1 MPEIFEHIDQ
11 LGRAPGRVA
20 VATLVNTRGTT
31 PRKEGAKML
40 VGEGGGVLGSVTIG
54 GCVDAQV
61 IEETADV
68 LDKNRPRLLELNLG
82 DEEAWEIGL
91 TCGGTIEVSVEPLPP
106 ELYVKVREH
115 AARGGHA
122 AIVTRLDSGAKLLL
136 LDDGTSEGT
145 LGEAFLDERFAAEAR
160 EAMAAGLSR
169 TLVLEGVRAFV
180 EVIAPPAML
189 LVVGASHVA
198 MPLTTLARTLGYR
211 TVVMDGRPRFAT
223 SERFPDVDEL
233 RVGIPSEMIREY
245 ALTPSAALV
254 LVAHDYK
261 YDLPVLRH
269 ALGTDIGYIGM
280 LGSARRGATILK
292 FLSDEGVT
300 DAQLKRVRVPIGL
313 DLGAR
318 SAPEIALAIEPGDL
332 HEEEAGARLAR
343 AVVGDGVEVKGY
355 TGGQWTLTA
364 TRRGL
369 LAIASPALTD
379 INAHEGI
386 AVFTLF
392 HGQPV
397 EPGETVAKAKV
408 TPLVIAEQ
416 TMVTVE
422 KASRAAGGVLSVRA
436 FRPLTIGAVA
446 REKLEPKQRARFE
459 TALGQKIDWFG
470 SGLLPVRYAG
480 ASARAVAEEL
490 EALRRGG
497 AEVLIVAGASA
508 LDPLDPVFGGLELLG
523 ARMERHGAPAHPG
536 SLLWVA
542 RWEGLSVL
550 GMPTC
555 GMFSQ
560 ATTFDLV
567 FPRLLAGERIGNRE
581 IAELGHGGLLSRD
594 M

>member
-91 TCGGTIEVSVEPLPP
+91 TCGGTIEVFVEPLTP

-145 LGEAFLDERFAAEAR
+145 LGEAFLDERFGAEAR
-160 EAMAAGLSR
+160 DAMAGGLSR
-169 TLVLEGVRAFV
+169 TLVLEGVRAFL
-180 EVIAPPAML
+180 EVIAPPALL

-198 MPLTTLARTLGYR
+198 MPLTTLARTLGYH

-223 SERFPDVDEL
+223 RERFADVDEL
-233 RVGIPSEMIREY
+233 RIGIPSEMIREY

-292 FLSDEGVT
+292 FLADEGVG

-318 SAPEIALAIEPGDL
+318 SAPEIALAILAEIQ
-332 HEEEAGARLAR
+332 AAR
-343 AVVGDGVEVKGY
+343 A
-355 TGGQWTLTA
+355 GGT
-364 TRRGL
+364 
-369 LAIASPALTD
+369 
-379 INAHEGI
+379 
-386 AVFTLF
+386 
-392 HGQPV
+392 GQPLS
-397 EPGETVAKAKV
+397 AKV
-408 TPLVIAEQ
+408 
-416 TMVTVE
+416 
-422 KASRAAGGVLSVRA
+422 KAR
-436 FRPLTIGAVA
+436 
-446 REKLEPKQRARFE
+446 
-459 TALGQKIDWFG
+459 
-470 SGLLPVRYAG
+470 
-480 ASARAVAEEL
+480 
-490 EALRRGG
+490 
-497 AEVLIVAGASA
+497 
-508 LDPLDPVFGGLELLG
+508 
-523 ARMERHGAPAHPG
+523 
-536 SLLWVA
+536 
-542 RWEGLSVL
+542 
-550 GMPTC
+550 
-555 GMFSQ
+555 
-560 ATTFDLV
+560 
-567 FPRLLAGERIGNRE
+567 
-581 IAELGHGGLLSRD
+581 
-594 M
+594 